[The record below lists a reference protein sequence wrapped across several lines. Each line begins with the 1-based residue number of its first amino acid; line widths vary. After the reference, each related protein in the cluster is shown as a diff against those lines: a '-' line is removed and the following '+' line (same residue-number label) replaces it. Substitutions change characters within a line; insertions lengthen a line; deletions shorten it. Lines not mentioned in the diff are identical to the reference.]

1 MSATILST
9 ESAKQA
15 NVNLVEGHHG
25 KQALNDTLVAYR
37 ANRRQGNANTKNRSE
52 VRGSGKKLWGQ
63 KGTGNARMG
72 SKRSP
77 VWSGGGVVFGPRTR
91 DYSVKIPRAIK
102 KLALRTALTA
112 RITDGAVLTIPTFA
126 VADGKTKS
134 FIAAV
139 EALSTAKKI
148 LIVGQTFDELTF
160 RSARNVQNVQLVS
173 ADDVNAEHLLLYP
186 QVIVTTDALETIAR
200 RTA

>member
-134 FIAAV
+134 FIAVV

-186 QVIVTTDALETIAR
+186 QVIVTTEALETIAR